1 MTKNKLFFKKKVFF
15 KEKKTLK
22 KFFSK
27 RNK

>member
-15 KEKKTLK
+15 KEKKTFK

-27 RNK
+27 KNK